1 MAKPYSLT
9 DSDYQ
14 KLDNVVNKKQIFYVK
29 DVKDK
34 LEKVAFD
41 VVRFKDEDDLSKLW
55 VIQPSA
61 DGDVIVA
68 MYDDGENLESRSWR
82 AIPDKQA
89 NVNVF
94 YKGEPIKKV
103 AMASL
108 GLPNEEINVVCRT
121 LTSKLNKDA
130 AMRKAFLLDLP
141 VNERHDLVNKY
152 PELKE

>member
-1 MAKPYSLT
+1 MGKPYSIT

-14 KLDNVVNKKQIFYVK
+14 KLDNTINKKQIFYVK
-29 DVKDK
+29 DISDK
-34 LEKVAFD
+34 IEKVAFD

-61 DGDVIVA
+61 EGDVIVA
-68 MYDDGENLESRSWR
+68 LYDDGELEARSWK

-89 NVNVF
+89 NINVF
-94 YKGEPIKKV
+94 YKGEPVRKV
-103 AMASL
+103 VLASL
-108 GLPNEEINVVCRT
+108 GVPSEEVGVVCRT

-130 AMRKAFLLDLP
+130 SMRKAFLLDLP
-141 VNERHDLVNKY
+141 VNERHELVNKY